1 MRPDS
6 PGPLTPGDR
15 RRLADLRGLGELPK
29 GRTAEA
35 VIEEILGLQLETDC
49 VRRRA
54 ILWDHLRK
62 PDSELVWDDEYGI
75 V

>member
-1 MRPDS
+1 
-6 PGPLTPGDR
+6 
-15 RRLADLRGLGELPK
+15 LRGLGELPK